1 MGEPQNCEIVRALH
15 IQCNKGITA
24 LWNPLFPVACVRYK
38 KFVTAQTHAHRDIRF
53 LQPTDMYWTRTGQ
66 IKYTK
71 TTSGWHN
78 TCTWDRTER
87 TLAQCKIW
95 SVAQPSSVE
104 HTKFYVNGAIRLI
117 VHGVQKEQRSCRGER
132 WSWNRHKFSTIYYL
146 VTCNIIQ
153 NLTTL
158 F

>member
-53 LQPTDMYWTRTGQ
+53 LQPTDIKNDWDWTDKVH
-66 IKYTK
+66 IK

-117 VHGVQKEQRSCRGER
+117 VHQYKRSRGQAEVR
-132 WSWNRHKFSTIYYL
+132 GDLEIDTSFPPY
-146 VTCNIIQ
+146 II
-153 NLTTL
+153 
-158 F
+158 